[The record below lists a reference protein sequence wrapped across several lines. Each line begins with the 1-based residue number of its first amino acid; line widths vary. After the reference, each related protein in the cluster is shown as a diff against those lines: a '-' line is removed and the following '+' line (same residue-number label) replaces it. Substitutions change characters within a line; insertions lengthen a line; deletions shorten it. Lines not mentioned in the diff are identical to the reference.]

1 MDGVTGRRAGS
12 DGCGRLSAMSEPEPQ
27 PSQVYNWQTAIGVA
41 ALGTLAAVGLIV
53 LFTYLVDWIGDFWS
67 QVVYFVA
74 VFGGIIALALRSR
87 AKDEADP
94 SRLTQGGPPITPA
107 GLPGPFVVTQA
118 LGVLAIAML
127 AVGFAVGGN
136 RGTTWVFA
144 GMVLGLV
151 GLVGLLF
158 WVAGLRTRRS

>member
-1 MDGVTGRRAGS
+1 MS
-12 DGCGRLSAMSEPEPQ
+12 DRPADKTE
-27 PSQVYNWQTAIGVA
+27 VYDWQTAIGVA
-41 ALGTLAAVGLIV
+41 VVGTIAAVGLIV

-94 SRLTQGGPPITPA
+94 CRLTQGGPQITPA

-136 RGTTWVFA
+136 
-144 GMVLGLV
+144 
-151 GLVGLLF
+151 
-158 WVAGLRTRRS
+158 

>member
-1 MDGVTGRRAGS
+1 M
-12 DGCGRLSAMSEPEPQ
+12 
-27 PSQVYNWQTAIGVA
+27 
-41 ALGTLAAVGLIV
+41 
-53 LFTYLVDWIGDFWS
+53 
-67 QVVYFVA
+67 
-74 VFGGIIALALRSR
+74 
-87 AKDEADP
+87 
-94 SRLTQGGPPITPA
+94 
-107 GLPGPFVVTQA
+107 VTQA

-158 WVAGLRTRRS
+158 WVAGLRTRRG

>member
-1 MDGVTGRRAGS
+1 M
-12 DGCGRLSAMSEPEPQ
+12 SAPQ
-27 PSQVYNWQTAIGVA
+27 PQQGQVYNWQTAIGVA
-41 ALGTLAAVGLIV
+41 ALGSLASVVLIV
-53 LFTYLVDWIGDFWS
+53 LFTYLVDWIVDFWS

-118 LGVLAIAML
+118 LGVLAI
-127 AVGFAVGGN
+127 
-136 RGTTWVFA
+136 
-144 GMVLGLV
+144 
-151 GLVGLLF
+151 VGLLF
-158 WVAGLRTRRS
+158 WVAGLRARRG

>member
-1 MDGVTGRRAGS
+1 VNQTPSR
-12 DGCGRLSAMSEPEPQ
+12 PEL
-27 PSQVYNWQTAIGVA
+27 YAWQAAIGVA
-41 ALGTLAAVGLIV
+41 VAGTLAAVGLII
-53 LFTYLVDWIGDFWS
+53 LFTELVDWVGDFWS
-67 QVVYFVA
+67 QVIYFVA

-94 SRLTQGGPPITPA
+94 SRLSGGGPPVTPA

-127 AVGFAVGGN
+127 AVGAVIGGD
-136 RGTTWVFA
+136 RGLIWAFS

-151 GLVGLLF
+151 GLVGLVF
-158 WVAGLRTRRS
+158 WLLGLRGRRG

>member
-1 MDGVTGRRAGS
+1 
-12 DGCGRLSAMSEPEPQ
+12 MSEQTKPPA
-27 PSQVYNWQTAIGVA
+27 VYDWQTAIGFALVA
-41 ALGTLAAVGLIV
+41 TAAAVSLIV
-53 LFTYLVDWIGDFWS
+53 LFTYMVDWVGDFWS
-67 QVVYFVA
+67 QVIYFVV
-74 VFGGIIALALRSR
+74 VFGGVIAMAVRSR
-87 AKDEADP
+87 RKDELDP
-94 SRLTQGGPPITPA
+94 SRLGRTAPPITPA

-158 WVAGLRTRRS
+158 WVAGLRARRG

>member
-1 MDGVTGRRAGS
+1 MSTEPGRARELY
-12 DGCGRLSAMSEPEPQ
+12 D
-27 PSQVYNWQTAIGVA
+27 WQTAIAVA
-41 ALGTLAAVGLIV
+41 VGGTLAAVALIV
-53 LFTYLVDWIGDFWS
+53 LFTYLVDWVGDFWS
-67 QVVYFVA
+67 QLIYFVA
-74 VFGGIIALALRSR
+74 VFGGVIALALRSR

-94 SRLTQGGPPITPA
+94 TRLERDPAITPA

-127 AVGFAVGGN
+127 GVGAVVGGD
-136 RGTTWVFA
+136 RGITWAFA

-158 WVAGLRTRRS
+158 WLVGLRRRRGSQLTV

>member
-1 MDGVTGRRAGS
+1 VSTD
-12 DGCGRLSAMSEPEPQ
+12 PERPREL
-27 PSQVYNWQTAIGVA
+27 YDWQTAIGVA
-41 ALGTLAAVGLIV
+41 VGGTLAAIGLIV
-53 LFTYLVDWIGDFWS
+53 LFTYLVDWVGDFWS
-67 QVVYFVA
+67 QVIYFVA
-74 VFGGIIALALRSR
+74 VFGAVIALALRSR

-94 SRLTQGGPPITPA
+94 TRLVRDPAITPA

-127 AVGFAVGGN
+127 GVAAIVGGD
-136 RGTTWVFA
+136 RGVTWAFG

-158 WVAGLRTRRS
+158 WVVGLRRRRATRTVA

>member
-1 MDGVTGRRAGS
+1 MS
-12 DGCGRLSAMSEPEPQ
+12 DPQPQPQ

-94 SRLTQGGPPITPA
+94 SRLTQGGPADHSRRPA
-107 GLPGPFVVTQA
+107 GAVRGHQA

-127 AVGFAVGGN
+127 AVGFAVGGD

-158 WVAGLRTRRS
+158 WVAGLRARRG